1 MRKLATAFAIAVG
14 MANPAYADD
23 LPPILSALVWKQTFP
38 ECDRPAPT
46 LDTGS
51 AQICSAAQ
59 KMREFMEHDG
69 RKSAITHSDP
79 GAISI
84 CPPPYRMTARDG
96 CQ

>member
-1 MRKLATAFAIAVG
+1 MRKLIAKLAIAV
-14 MANPAYADD
+14 ALASPAYADD

-46 LDTGS
+46 LDTRE
-51 AQICSAAQ
+51 AQLCSAAQ
-59 KMREFMEHDG
+59 KMREFMEHGG
-69 RKSAITHSDP
+69 RESAITRTDP

-84 CPPPYRMTARDG
+84 CPPPYRMSARDG